1 MFKQN
6 DLSFLYKY
14 FIAEKQGSLFF
25 LIVGMAAVTLAVVF
39 WLFNKSNPPF
49 FKGIAFPLVAIG
61 LIQIVVGYTV
71 YSRTD
76 KQKAAIAYYMG
87 MDRTHYIK
95 QTELPRMKTVMKNF
109 VIYRWLE
116 IAFIIT
122 GIILVVRF
130 RLPADK
136 AFWYGFGV
144 ALVIQ
149 SIILL
154 GADHMAEKR
163 GKIYT
168 GELEQIIASE

>member
-6 DLSFLYKY
+6 DLSFIYKY

-25 LIVGMAAVTLAVVF
+25 LIVGMVSVLLAVVLWF
-39 WLFNKSNPPF
+39 FNKSNPPF
-49 FKGIAFPLVAIG
+49 FKGIAIPLMAIG
-61 LIQIVVGYTV
+61 LIQLVVGYTV

-76 KQKAAIAYYMG
+76 KQKADIAYNMG
-87 MDRTHYIK
+87 MDRANYIK
-95 QTELPRMKTVMKNF
+95 QTELPRMKTVMTNF

-116 IAFIIT
+116 IVFIIT
-122 GIILVVRF
+122 GIILIFRF
-130 RLPADK
+130 RLPAEK
-136 AFWYGFGV
+136 TFWYGFGV

-154 GADHMAEKR
+154 GADHLAEKR

-168 GELEQIIASE
+168 DELQKVIAG